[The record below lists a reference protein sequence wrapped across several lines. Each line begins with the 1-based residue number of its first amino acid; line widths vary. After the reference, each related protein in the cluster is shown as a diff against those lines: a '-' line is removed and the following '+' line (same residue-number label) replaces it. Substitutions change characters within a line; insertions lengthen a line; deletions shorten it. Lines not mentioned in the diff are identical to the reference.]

1 MHEVIL
7 NNYSLRFGY
16 KNTTNYIYTKIVYAM
31 LKNITFSA
39 EKDLIE
45 KAREKARSEKT
56 TLNVVFRRWLNQ
68 YTGKKNVVNEID
80 RIMESVDYAKARKKF
95 TRDELNER

>member
-1 MHEVIL
+1 
-7 NNYSLRFGY
+7 
-16 KNTTNYIYTKIVYAM
+16 M

-45 KAREKARSEKT
+45 KAREKAQSEKT
-56 TLNVVFRRWLNQ
+56 TLNVVFRRWLKQ
-68 YTGKKNVVNEID
+68 YTGKKNVTNEID
-80 RIMESVDYAKARKKF
+80 LVMESMNYAKAGKKF

>member
-1 MHEVIL
+1 
-7 NNYSLRFGY
+7 
-16 KNTTNYIYTKIVYAM
+16 M

-56 TLNVVFRRWLNQ
+56 TLNVAFRRWLKQ
-68 YTGKKNVVNEID
+68 YTTKKYS
-80 RIMESVDYAKARKKF
+80 M
-95 TRDELNER
+95 

>member
-1 MHEVIL
+1 M
-7 NNYSLRFGY
+7 
-16 KNTTNYIYTKIVYAM
+16 M
-31 LKNITFSA
+31 KNITFSA

-56 TLNVVFRRWLNQ
+56 SLNELFRRWLKQ
-68 YTGKKNVVNEID
+68 YTGKKNVANEID
-80 RIMESVDYAKARKKF
+80 MVMESVDYAKAGKKF